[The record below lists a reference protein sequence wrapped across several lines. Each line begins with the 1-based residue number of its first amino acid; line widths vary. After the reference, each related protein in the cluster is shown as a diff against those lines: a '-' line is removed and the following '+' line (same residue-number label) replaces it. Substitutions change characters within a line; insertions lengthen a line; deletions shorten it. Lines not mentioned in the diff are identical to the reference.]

1 MDENITKLVKDLEK
15 KYGKGV
21 VVDTSAIP
29 EKFPCYSSGSIHL
42 DKILGGGYP
51 KKRIVEIYGPEA
63 SGKTTLALHAV
74 AEVQKIGENVGYIDV
89 ENALDAS
96 YATRLGVNM
105 NDMILSQPDSGEQA
119 LDVVEALAKSG
130 LIRLIIIDSVA
141 ALVPQAELDG
151 EMGDMNMGLQAR
163 MMSKAMRKLSRIVNE
178 ADCTLIFINQIREKI
193 GVMYGNPETTTGGRA
208 LGFYSSIRLDVRK
221 GEAIKNG
228 SEFIGHKL
236 NVKTAKNK
244 LYPPFK
250 TTKLDV
256 IYGKGINLAGEILDK
271 AVELG
276 IVEKTGAWYS
286 YNGERLGQGRENA
299 YTYIQENDLLQVL
312 KDTISKDENKAIEA

>member
-1 MDENITKLVKDLEK
+1 M
-15 KYGKGV
+15 
-21 VVDTSAIP
+21 
-29 EKFPCYSSGSIHL
+29 
-42 DKILGGGYP
+42 
-51 KKRIVEIYGPEA
+51 
-63 SGKTTLALHAV
+63 
-74 AEVQKIGENVGYIDV
+74 
-89 ENALDAS
+89 
-96 YATRLGVNM
+96 
-105 NDMILSQPDSGEQA
+105 
-119 LDVVEALAKSG
+119 
-130 LIRLIIIDSVA
+130 
-141 ALVPQAELDG
+141 
-151 EMGDMNMGLQAR
+151 
-163 MMSKAMRKLSRIVNE
+163 
-178 ADCTLIFINQIREKI
+178 
-193 GVMYGNPETTTGGRA
+193 
-208 LGFYSSIRLDVRK
+208 DVRK